1 MDELRDKFHA
11 GRRDML
17 DAFVDLSTLARR
29 AGVPEIEISA
39 THGQFFDGNVA
50 IKEAF
55 RVVILLALIR
65 RSELL

>member
-39 THGQFFDGNVA
+39 AHGQFFDGNVA
-50 IKEAF
+50 IKDAF